1 MHSSNQ
7 TISLLGVEKRATIW
21 FLWLFYIIYYC
32 YELIYYFMMP
42 IVSWDNASQISKSF
56 VDYLV
61 YVILLAILPA
71 AIYLLRK
78 NNPSPIK
85 YIYFFT
91 FIILTFIQELSFFIL
106 NHEPYSHGS
115 IIELIFI
122 LFSPIFVNKR
132 FFYVVFLGLTGK
144 YLIVGIVFQ
153 DPVFILPLFLVLV
166 LSCVAFIVL
175 SRFIHYVSAFQSAYN
190 QQIENIVKGI
200 TATLELK
207 DMYTKGHSE
216 RVANYSLILLKSYKQ
231 YKSRDVRLFY
241 YACLLHDIGKISISE
256 QILSKES
263 KLSVEEYEVMKTHP
277 VVGAEALKNV
287 EGINEYLDVV
297 RHHHER
303 WDGAG
308 YPDQLKGAE
317 ITIFARI
324 VAIADAFDAMTSS
337 RSYRQALSPDEA
349 YDRIIKG
356 SGTQFDPQVVYQF
369 KEVYPL
375 WINYYKQYNKAGHV

>member
-7 TISLLGVEKRATIW
+7 TISLLGVEKRAAIW

-32 YELIYYFMMP
+32 YELIYYFMLP

-216 RVANYSLILLKSYKQ
+216 RVANYSLILLKSFKQ

-241 YACLLHDIGKISISE
+241 YACLLHDIGKIGISE

-263 KLSVEEYEVMKTHP
+263 KLSAEEYEVMKTHP

-303 WDGAG
+303 WDGTG

-337 RSYRQALSPDEA
+337 RSYRQALTPDEA

-375 WINYYKQYNKAGHV
+375 WINDYKQYNKAGHV